1 MCKVLHVGNVM
12 SSHPSSV
19 RIDDLGLTRLIGRP
33 LLAKEAI
40 VVNTPLAGAI
50 LRLLLGVSG
59 HQLEFNLLV
68 NYITSDWRL
77 LEEVGGA
84 TAKYRVLGVCEKLAG
99 LGFLVF
105 E

>member
-1 MCKVLHVGNVM
+1 M
-12 SSHPSSV
+12 SSRLPPSSV

-33 LLAKEAI
+33 LLSKEAV
-40 VVNTPLAGAI
+40 VVNTPLASAV

-59 HQLEFNLLV
+59 HQLEFDVLV
-68 NYITSDWRL
+68 QYVSADWRI

-84 TAKYRVLGVCEKLAG
+84 TAKYRIFGVCQKLAD
-99 LGFLVF
+99 LGFLVL